1 MLLFNYF
8 DQKQNQQQQ
17 EKSCR
22 QKVSFKLY
30 KNSST
35 SLALNIKDLNKEPHF
50 YLIILDLKVSN

>member
-8 DQKQNQQQQ
+8 DQKQNQQQ
-17 EKSCR
+17 EKS
-22 QKVSFKLY
+22 FKFY